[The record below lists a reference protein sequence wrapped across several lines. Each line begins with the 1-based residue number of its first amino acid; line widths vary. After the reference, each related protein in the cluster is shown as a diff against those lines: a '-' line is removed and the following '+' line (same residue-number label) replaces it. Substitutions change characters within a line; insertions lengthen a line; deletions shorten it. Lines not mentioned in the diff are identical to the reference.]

1 MTHIELTS
9 SEGWAPGDAVPG
21 CEDPSVVEEGAAAVA
36 RLEAAILVGRKH
48 RLKESS
54 KVREGMR

>member
-36 RLEAAILVGRKH
+36 RLEAAVLVGRKH
-48 RLKESS
+48 RLKE
-54 KVREGMR
+54 KLKG